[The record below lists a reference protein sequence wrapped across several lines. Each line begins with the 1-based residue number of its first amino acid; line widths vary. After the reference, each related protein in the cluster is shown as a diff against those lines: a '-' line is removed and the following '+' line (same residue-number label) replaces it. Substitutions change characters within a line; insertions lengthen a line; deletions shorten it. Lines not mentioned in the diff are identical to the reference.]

1 MKFRCKV
8 TGNTVEFTQEVDI
21 KAMLRHHQYEVV
33 KEEEPKKEVV
43 KEVKT
48 KSKE

>member
-33 KEEEPKKEVV
+33 EDKEIKKELV